1 MRLVRSLFSCIFR
14 DPESPIQPSNTTTAI
29 GNKVEG
35 PGDDVQSKITTN
47 ATNIDRTIADH
58 TAEDSDE
65 GGGAVKDISNIV
77 LAIADPVIEVSG
89 VFPPLKIVAV
99 GLKLIFEHA
108 EVRVTLS
115 RCQPLRV
122 YMLFLV
128 AVDGSG

>member
-1 MRLVRSLFSCIFR
+1 MRLFRSLFSCIFR

-35 PGDDVQSKITTN
+35 PGDYTKITTN
-47 ATNIDRTIADH
+47 ATNIDRTIPDH

-115 RCQPLRV
+115 RGQLLRV